1 MCDNIVHIILLILM
15 SLINQLKSKLVSNL
29 PERATISLVLK
40 PLFVKEDIRA
50 LRSISGDGIS
60 VVAASLLAVVES
72 LLPNP
77 TFHDGPPN

>member
-40 PLFVKEDIRA
+40 PLFEKEDIRA